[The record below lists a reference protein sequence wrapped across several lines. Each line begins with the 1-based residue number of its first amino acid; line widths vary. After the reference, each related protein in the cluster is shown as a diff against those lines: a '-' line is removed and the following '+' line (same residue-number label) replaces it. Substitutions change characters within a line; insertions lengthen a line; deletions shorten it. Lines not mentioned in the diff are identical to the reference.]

1 MKTTFI
7 STQAVSSATRLSIMK
22 MQAELAK
29 NSKELGS
36 GRWADVGL
44 ELGNK
49 TGRTVSLRQDFARLD
64 SIKDTN
70 GLVMSRLDGS
80 QAALEGMLKMAQD
93 FSASLIGVR
102 TGDTGADVIQDDAK
116 NNLQALI
123 ASLNTSIDGEYLF
136 AGIDTD
142 VRPVTDYYATPV
154 VPGTG
159 PKAAVDDAFLTA
171 FGMAQNDPA
180 VINIT
185 PAAMDAFLNGAF
197 AAMFDPAAWTD
208 PTTGWSSASDQ
219 NVRSRIS
226 TSELVDTS
234 ANANEAAF
242 RKIAMAYTMVTEF
255 ASSNLSEGAYQT
267 VIDKAAEIVG
277 EAISS
282 TTVVMARLGTAQERV
297 KNANDRM
304 DVQMKILNTHIN
316 DLELVDP
323 YEAQTRVTALETQLD
338 MAYALTARAQ
348 QLSLL
353 NYL

>member
-64 SIKDTN
+64 SIEDTN
-70 GLVMSRLDGS
+70 GLVSSRLDGS
-80 QAALEGMLKMAQD
+80 QAALEGVLKMAQD

-102 TGDTGADVIQDDAK
+102 TGDTGADVIQDEAK

-142 VRPVTDYYATPV
+142 VRPVTDYFATPIT
-154 VPGTG
+154 PGTG

-171 FGMAQNDPA
+171 FGIAQNDPA
-180 VINIT
+180 AVNIT
-185 PAAMDAFLNGAF
+185 PAAWSLPRRTVRGDVRSGRLERPRGRLVLGIRPECPQPHL
-197 AAMFDPAAWTD
+197 DVRTGRHLGQL
-208 PTTGWSSASDQ
+208 PTRRRSARSPWPTRWSS
-219 NVRSRIS
+219 NSRRR
-226 TSELVDTS
+226 T
-234 ANANEAAF
+234 
-242 RKIAMAYTMVTEF
+242 
-255 ASSNLSEGAYQT
+255 
-267 VIDKAAEIVG
+267 
-277 EAISS
+277 
-282 TTVVMARLGTAQERV
+282 
-297 KNANDRM
+297 
-304 DVQMKILNTHIN
+304 
-316 DLELVDP
+316 
-323 YEAQTRVTALETQLD
+323 
-338 MAYALTARAQ
+338 
-348 QLSLL
+348 
-353 NYL
+353 